1 MSDDLFHVVE
11 DVQTVLRARGV
22 YRQVKVYHRK
32 GKLYAGWGSGFV
44 TLMRGGSTSHPNI
57 TWERNEQLA
66 DYIGAESAGCISFV
80 EPKRLT
86 SVKENEAAG

>member
-1 MSDDLFHVVE
+1 MSDDLFHIVE
-11 DVQTVLRARGV
+11 DVQIVLRAGGV

-44 TLMRGGSTSHPNI
+44 TLMRGNGTSHPNI
-57 TWERNEQLA
+57 TWERSEQLA
-66 DYIGAESAGCISFV
+66 EYIGAESAGCISYA

-86 SVKENEAAG
+86 LVKESETSE